1 MTSKK
6 TTKLCRICQ
15 TEKHIDEFSTC
26 RRNKDGKQSR
36 CRACEHDHYVARS
49 RKVSND
55 VTVSE
60 KECSVCG
67 ETKSASEF
75 NKRRYST
82 DGLQPL
88 CRVCY
93 HEYLDEW
100 SLKNPDYHTDWY
112 VKNREYKLQWRK
124 DYIKNNPEKMQKARV
139 RWRLANPEKYKEF
152 SRRGSKRARLNGR
165 AALYDAK
172 RRAAYLQAIPKWY
185 ELEQEAILSIYAECK
200 QINLTSDVKHA
211 VDHIVPLQ
219 SPLVCGL
226 HTLANLRIIT
236 FSENSAKL
244 NRHWP
249 DMP

>member
-6 TTKLCRICQ
+6 TTKFCHKCQ
-15 TEKHIDEFSTC
+15 TEKNVDEFSIQ
-26 RRNKDGKQSR
+26 RRNKDGRQSK
-36 CRACEHDHYVARS
+36 CKKCEQRYYAEKS
-49 RKVSND
+49 KKNNND
-55 VTVSE
+55 VSVEE

-67 ETKSASEF
+67 KTKPASDF
-75 NKRRYST
+75 NKRRYSP

-88 CRVCY
+88 CRSCY
-93 HEYLDEW
+93 HEYLEEW
-100 SLKNPDYHTDWY
+100 TLQNPDYHTDWY
-112 VKNREYKLQWRK
+112 SENREYKLQYRK
-124 DYIKNNPEKMQKARV
+124 DYTKNNPEKMRKARV

-152 SRRGSKRARLNGR
+152 SRRGSKRARLTGR

-172 RRAAYLQAIPKWY
+172 RRAAYLQAIPKWS
-185 ELEQEAILSIYAECK
+185 ELEQEAILALYAECK
-200 QINLTSDVKHA
+200 QINLSSDVKHA

-219 SPLVCGL
+219 SPIVCGL

-236 FSENSAKL
+236 FSENSAKR

>member
-60 KECSVCG
+60 KACSVCG

-93 HEYLDEW
+93 HEYMADW
-100 SLKNPDYHTDWY
+100 VIQNPDYQKDWY
-112 VKNREYKLQWRK
+112 TENREKKLQSKKQYYLDNPEKQKEVRAR
-124 DYIKNNPEKMQKARV
+124 YIKNN
-139 RWRLANPEKYKEF
+139 KE
-152 SRRGSKRARLNGR
+152 RYRELCRAASKRARLNGK
-165 AALYDAK
+165 AALYDTK

-185 ELEQEAILSIYAECK
+185 DLEQEAILSIYAECK

-219 SPLVCGL
+219 NPLVCGL

-236 FSENSAKL
+236 FSENSAKR
-244 NRHWP
+244 NWHWP

>member
-6 TTKLCRICQ
+6 TTKFCRKCQ
-15 TEKHIDEFSTC
+15 TEKSVDEFSTC
-26 RRNKDGKQSR
+26 RRNKSGKQSSCKKCDR
-36 CRACEHDHYVARS
+36 ERYAEKSKALQ
-49 RKVSND
+49 ND
-55 VTVSE
+55 VSVNE
-60 KECSVCG
+60 KACTVCG
-67 ETKSASEF
+67 EIKPASDF
-75 NKRRYST
+75 NKRRYSP

-88 CRVCY
+88 CRSCY

-100 SLKNPDYHTDWY
+100 TRQNPDYHKEWY
-112 VKNREYKLQWRK
+112 AENREEKLQYRK
-124 DYIKNNPEKMQKARV
+124 DYSKNNPNKIREANF
-139 RWRLANPEKYKEF
+139 RWRLANPDRCKEL
-152 SRRGSKRARLNGR
+152 SIIGSKRARLSGR

-185 ELEQEAILSIYAECK
+185 DLEQEAILAIYAECK

-219 SPLVCGL
+219 NPLVCGL

-236 FSENSAKL
+236 FSENSAKR
-244 NRHWP
+244 NWHWP